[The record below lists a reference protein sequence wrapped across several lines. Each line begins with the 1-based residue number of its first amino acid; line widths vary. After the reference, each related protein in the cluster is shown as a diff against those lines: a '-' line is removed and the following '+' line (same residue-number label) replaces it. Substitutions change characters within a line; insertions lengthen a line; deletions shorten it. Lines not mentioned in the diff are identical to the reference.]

1 MQFITTG
8 LLLGFLLFFFGCNYF
23 STLIMS
29 AFWADCMR
37 EAHFTTIAAL
47 NQIVGFQCVMG
58 AATIAAALRKFPFW
72 LRNH

>member
-1 MQFITTG
+1 M
-8 LLLGFLLFFFGCNYF
+8 LEDNRKLLGFLFFFFGCYNF
-23 STLIMS
+23 PSLIMS
-29 AFWADCMR
+29 AFGADGMR

-47 NQIVGFQCVMG
+47 NQVIGLQCVMG